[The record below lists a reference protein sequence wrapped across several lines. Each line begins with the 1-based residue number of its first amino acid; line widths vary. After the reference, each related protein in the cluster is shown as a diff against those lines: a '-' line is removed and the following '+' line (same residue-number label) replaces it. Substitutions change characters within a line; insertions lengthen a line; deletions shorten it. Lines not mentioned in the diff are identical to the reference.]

1 MRPLGLSTPLAPCV
15 GATSPRSRQ
24 QFFEKSRLQQ
34 LCLVLTE
41 VAHAE
46 EELQRALR
54 EEAERE
60 EKLVGVVKKNSTREA
75 TPV

>member
-1 MRPLGLSTPLAPCV
+1 
-15 GATSPRSRQ
+15 
-24 QFFEKSRLQQ
+24 
-34 LCLVLTE
+34 LVLTE